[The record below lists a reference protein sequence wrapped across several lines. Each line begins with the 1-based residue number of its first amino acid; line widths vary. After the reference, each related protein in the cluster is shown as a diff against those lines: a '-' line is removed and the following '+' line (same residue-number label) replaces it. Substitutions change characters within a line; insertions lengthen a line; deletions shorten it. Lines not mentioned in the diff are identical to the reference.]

1 MSKPP
6 ERPRRNLSAL
16 EQAEAVFKTPTPKAD
31 FAPSRTAT
39 PPAGR
44 ELVSLRL
51 DRDVLAH
58 FQDEGPGWQE
68 RINEALRKAAGLRD

>member
-1 MSKPP
+1 MVKPP
-6 ERPRRNLSAL
+6 EHPRRPQSAR
-16 EQAEAVFKTPTPKAD
+16 EQAEAVFKAPPPKAD
-31 FAPSRTAT
+31 FK
-39 PPAGR
+39 PARAGAVPVGT

-68 RINEALRKAAGLRD
+68 RINDALRRAAGLG